1 MKKGKILN
9 RAFNSAIAEM
19 GHGDVL
25 MVCDAGFPI
34 PRDGVTIVD
43 LAITQDLPGV
53 LTVVDLLVGDYI
65 YERVIVAEE
74 NKLYNPVFYKGLTE
88 RIDRCVIETSP
99 HTDIIGKWRDSAKVI
114 IRSGGLEPWGNIVF
128 ISGIDAP
135 AYFSKEGTVVPDYY
149 KDRVAYV
156 EKQK

>member
-19 GHGDVL
+19 RHGDVL

-34 PRDGVTIVD
+34 PRDGATIVD
-43 LAITQDLPGV
+43 LAITQDLPSV
-53 LTVVDLLVGDYI
+53 LTVVDLLLSDFI

-74 NKLYNPVFYKGLTE
+74 NKLYNPVFHQGL
-88 RIDRCVIETSP
+88 RDRLDRCEVELAP
-99 HTDIIGKWRDSAKVI
+99 HSDIIGKWKNSVKVFV
-114 IRSGGLEPWGNIVF
+114 RSGGLEPWGNIIF

-135 AYFSKEGTVVPDYY
+135 AYFSKQGVVVPDYY
-149 KDRVAYV
+149 KERVSYK
-156 EKQK
+156 EK